1 MKAMQSAMAAW
12 SGWFFVFA
20 LFASFIIAG
29 CASRTEPVA
38 VGPHWQGRLAL
49 RVHSDPAQAF
59 SADFELRGSPQS
71 GSLGFFSPLG
81 HTLARLEWDAS
92 TAMLQTGT
100 EQQRFASLAALT
112 RHATGSELPV
122 ASLFAW
128 LQGLQGP
135 DPDAQDW
142 NADLQNMSTGR
153 LRAWRTQPAPPVE
166 LTIIL
171 ER

>member
-1 MKAMQSAMAAW
+1 MKARQFAVVWPGWLIAA
-12 SGWFFVFA
+12 FTI
-20 LFASFIIAG
+20 FIIAG
-29 CASRTEPVA
+29 CASHTQPVA
-38 VGPHWQGRLAL
+38 VAPHWQGRLAM

-59 SADFELRGSPQS
+59 SADFALHGSPQA
-71 GSLGFFSPLG
+71 GSLSFFSPLG

-100 EQQRFASLAALT
+100 EQQHFASLAALT

-128 LQGLQGP
+128 LQGLEGLAL
-135 DPDAQDW
+135 DAPGW
-142 NADLQNMSTGR
+142 NADLQHMSTGR